1 MKSKRDLVEYALK
14 RAPQSPDHAEDVLKF
29 FCDAVDRNDGWPDR
43 VILTYLAQCFRHILD
58 GRPPNEA
65 LNLGSRPRG
74 QRRRR
79 TLETKDETDIKLAR
93 AVVRRMNHGD
103 EREAAIGAVADDAN
117 ASSSR
122 TRKAYETYAGLV
134 RRSRLE

>member
-1 MKSKRDLVEYALK
+1 MLE
-14 RAPQSPDHAEDVLKF
+14 F

-79 TLETKDETDIKLAR
+79 TLETKDETDIELAR